1 MGSIGRSEMAER
13 SGNENGSRIV
23 SGGIY
28 QERAF
33 DDEYREKSAWKRGSL
48 LGKAVAIVGGG
59 IRQAK
64 GNDNLTTQGD
74 PNLSTSS
81 FGDGSDDSLAE
92 EDRPRRRD
100 GPINVNTKSAATLMG
115 EEREQ
120 ESGSASSVASSMNR
134 GVGGYNSQSR
144 HAAPARLPT
153 ISFNAHGSPSSH
165 AIDDSFDSN
174 DPFSGP
180 DAILIPT
187 ATHRRGSSDMSAQ
200 TLGGESE
207 SHSTEGTSSYELHS
221 ARRATL
227 GTPTNDGASVHADEE
242 ANNTVRA
249 SRKFNLSP
257 KRRKDS
263 SHKSRPS
270 ISAPFNVNP
279 GRFPE
284 NVESDP
290 AMNTPQAMIGRKLD
304 GSWW

>member
-1 MGSIGRSEMAER
+1 M
-13 SGNENGSRIV
+13 

-33 DDEYREKSAWKRGSL
+33 DDEQREKSPWKRGSL

-64 GNDNLTTQGD
+64 NENPKPQKD
-74 PNLSTSS
+74 PNFSTSS
-81 FGDGSDDSLAE
+81 FGDGSDNNLAE

-100 GPINVNTKSAATLMG
+100 GPINVNTRSVALMMG
-115 EEREQ
+115 EEREG
-120 ESGSASSVASSMNR
+120 ESGSTSSVASSMDR

-165 AIDDSFDSN
+165 AIHDSFDSN

-187 ATHRRGSSDMSAQ
+187 ATHRRGSFDMSAQ

-207 SHSTEGTSSYELHS
+207 SHSTEGTSSFELHS

-227 GTPTNDGASVHADEE
+227 GTPTNDGASLYADEDI
-242 ANNTVRA
+242 NNTVRP
-249 SRKFNLSP
+249 SKKFNMSP
-257 KRRKDS
+257 KKRKDS
-263 SHKSRPS
+263 SLPSRKSRPS

-290 AMNTPQAMIGRKLD
+290 VMSTPKAIGGKLD